1 MDIAALTA
9 FTAVAEHGSFSI
21 AARQLFLTQPAVSKR
36 ISSLEQS
43 LGVQLFDRMGS
54 TTVPT
59 EAGQMLLQSAR
70 SILDEA
76 DRARERIA
84 SLSSTVSG
92 RLRIGTSHHVGIHRL
107 PPALRTFTV
116 AYPDVELDLRFLDS
130 ELACE
135 QVEVGELE
143 VAVVTLPQSNNS
155 RLSTTPIWPDPL
167 VIVVPAEHPLAGQR
181 NVSPAAL
188 ADHAAVLP
196 AKETITRQ
204 ILEAAL
210 NPFNIPVNVSL
221 ETNYLE
227 TIRMMVSV
235 GLGWSVLPV
244 AMTGEDVQAVDINGI
259 EMHRTL
265 GIVQQRTRTLSRAAA
280 GFVQVLNHEQSARL

>member
-9 FTAVAEHGSFSI
+9 FIAVADHGSFSI
-21 AARQLFLTQPAVSKR
+21 AARQLFLTQSAVSKR

-43 LGVQLFDRMGS
+43 MGVQLFDRTGN

-59 EAGQMLLQSAR
+59 EAGQLLLQSAR
-70 SILDEA
+70 SILNEA
-76 DRARERIA
+76 QRAKERIA
-84 SLSSTVSG
+84 SLNSTVSG

-107 PPALRTFTV
+107 PPSLRSFTV
-116 AYPDVELDLRFLDS
+116 AYPDVELDLRFMDS

-135 QVEVGELE
+135 QVEMGELE
-143 VAVVTLPQSNNS
+143 VAVVTLPQNDNP
-155 RLSTTPIWPDPL
+155 RLTTTPVWPDPL
-167 VIVVPAEHPLAGQR
+167 VIVAPSDH
-181 NVSPAAL
+181 AL
-188 ADHAAVLP
+188 ATAQNINPTALAEHAAVLP
-196 AKETITRQ
+196 ARETITRQ

-210 NPFNIPVNVSL
+210 DPFHIPVNVTL

-244 AMTGEDVQAVDINGI
+244 AMTDKDVVALDIDGI
-259 EMHRTL
+259 NMHRTL
-265 GIVQQRTRTLSRAAA
+265 GIVQQKSRTLTRAAA
-280 GFVQVLNHEQSARL
+280 SFIDILT